1 MRYLLDTNTCIDYLR
16 YPSSKVRARIQS
28 CSPQEIALCTI
39 VQAELYYGAWRSRNP
54 SHNFGLLEEFFQ
66 PFVSLPFCL
75 QAARVYGEI
84 RADLA
89 SKGAMIGPHDLMI
102 AAIALANGLTLITN
116 NLREFERIPNL
127 ICEDWTV

>member
-54 SHNFGLLEEFFQ
+54 SHNFELLEEFFQ

-75 QAARVYGEI
+75 QAARVYGETC
-84 RADLA
+84 R
-89 SKGAMIGPHDLMI
+89 
-102 AAIALANGLTLITN
+102 LTL
-116 NLREFERIPNL
+116 RPPHSDFSSGGAVGA
-127 ICEDWTV
+127 DAHA

>member
-16 YPSSKVRARIQS
+16 HPHSKVRVRLQTH
-28 CSPQEIALCTI
+28 SPDEIALCTI
-39 VQAELYYGAWRSRNP
+39 VQAELYYGAWRSQNP
-54 SHNFGLLEEFFQ
+54 AHNLSLLEEFFE
-66 PFVSLPFCL
+66 PFASLPFCL
-75 QAARVYGEI
+75 KAARVYGEI

-89 SKGAMIGPHDLMI
+89 SKGTIIGPHALMI

-127 ICEDWTV
+127 SCEDWIG

>member
-1 MRYLLDTNTCIDYLR
+1 
-16 YPSSKVRARIQS
+16 
-28 CSPQEIALCTI
+28 
-39 VQAELYYGAWRSRNP
+39 
-54 SHNFGLLEEFFQ
+54 
-66 PFVSLPFCL
+66 
-75 QAARVYGEI
+75 VYGEI

>member
-28 CSPQEIALCTI
+28 CSPQEIALCSI

-54 SHNFGLLEEFFQ
+54 SHNFG
-66 PFVSLPFCL
+66 
-75 QAARVYGEI
+75 
-84 RADLA
+84 
-89 SKGAMIGPHDLMI
+89 MI